1 MRTEKAQEVATCLVK
16 EINPQFGTAMSTGS
30 DIGPAFVAEVLQ
42 LMAKGLAITWKLHVA
57 YHPQSLGK
65 VEHMNRTLKS

>member
-42 LMAKGLAITWKLHVA
+42 LMAKA
-57 YHPQSLGK
+57 
-65 VEHMNRTLKS
+65 